1 MKYKKMIFLP
11 VIIGISLSIVLYL
24 SQSSQDHSEEIDVN
38 SLIDIETSQDIE
50 SKKIMLESY
59 IWKDDQTF
67 KSKLPSDVQYF
78 YTDKKFDDFQNVERI
93 DRIYVKMNYDVD
105 STAYMFFP
113 KNPNNE
119 LLIYHQ
125 GHRGDITFGK
135 STIEFFLNKGYTILA
150 FSMPLIGENSKPIV
164 HIDELDE
171 NLFLDSH
178 DKLRFLESSTFSPIK
193 FFLEPIYVSL
203 NYIESEFNFSSYNF
217 IGISG
222 GGWTAV
228 VYSSF
233 DDRISK
239 TISVAGS
246 LPFYLRT
253 SPENF
258 GDYEQ
263 KIPEFYDI
271 ANYLELYIMSAYG
284 FDRGL
289 LQIFNE
295 FDPCCFS
302 GTEYVS
308 YENIIKNKIS
318 KLKSGTFKIELDKTN
333 KEHSISSSSLQ
344 KSLIFLKNSI
354 D

>member
-1 MKYKKMIFLP
+1 MIFLP

-24 SQSSQDHSEEIDVN
+24 SQFSQNDSELIDVN
-38 SLIDIETSQDIE
+38 SLIDIETSQDIK
-50 SKKIMLESY
+50 SKKMTLQNY
-59 IWKDDQTF
+59 VWKNDQTF
-67 KSKLPSDVQYF
+67 KTKLPSNIQQSYV
-78 YTDKKFDDFQNVERI
+78 DKKFDDFENVKKI
-93 DRIYVKMNYDVD
+93 DRIYIKMNYNVD

-113 KNPNNE
+113 NDPNNE

-125 GHRGDITFGK
+125 GHRGDIVFGK

-150 FSMPLIGENSKPIV
+150 FSMPLTGDNSKPTI
-164 HIDELDE
+164 HNNELDKK
-171 NLFLDSH
+171 LFLDSH
-178 DKLRFLESSTFSPIK
+178 DKFRFLENNDFSPMK
-193 FFLEPIYVSL
+193 FFVEPIYVSL
-203 NYIESEFNFSSYNF
+203 NYIDSEFDFNSYNF

-222 GGWTAV
+222 CGWTAV
-228 VYSSF
+228 VYSAL

-263 KIPEFYDI
+263 NVPEFYDI
-271 ANYLELYIMSAYG
+271 ANYLELYIMSSYG
-284 FDRGL
+284 SDRGL

-308 YENIIKNKIS
+308 YENVIKNKIS
-318 KLKSGTFKIELDKTN
+318 ELNLGTFEIELDKTN
-333 KEHSISSSSLQ
+333 KEHSISTSSLK
-344 KSLIFLKNSI
+344 KSFIFLKNII

>member
-1 MKYKKMIFLP
+1 MIFLP
-11 VIIGISLSIVLYL
+11 AIIGISFSIALYL
-24 SQSSQDHSEEIDVN
+24 SQYSENDYEAIDVN
-38 SLIDIETSQDIE
+38 SLIGIEMPQDIT

-59 IWKDDQTF
+59 IWKNDQNF
-67 KSKLPSDVQYF
+67 KTQTPSKIQKFHV
-78 YTDKKFDDFQNVERI
+78 DKKFNDFENVERI
-93 DRIYVKMNYDVD
+93 DKIYTKMDYGVD

-113 KNPNNE
+113 KKPNNE

-125 GHRGDITFGK
+125 GHRGDIIFGK
-135 STIEFFLNKGYTILA
+135 STIEFFLKKGYTILA
-150 FSMPLIGENSKPIV
+150 FSMPLLGDNSKPTV
-164 HIDELDE
+164 HINELDKK
-171 NLFLDSH
+171 LFLDSH
-178 DKLRFLESSTFSPIK
+178 DKFSSLENDDFAPIK
-193 FFLEPIYVSL
+193 FFVEPIYVSL
-203 NYIESEFNFSSYNF
+203 NYIDSEFDFNSYNF

-228 VYSSF
+228 VYSAL
-233 DDRISK
+233 DERISK

-263 KIPEFYDI
+263 KVPEFYDI
-271 ANYLELYIMSAYG
+271 ANYLELYIMASYG
-284 FDRGL
+284 SDRGL

-302 GTEYVS
+302 GTGYVS

-318 KLKSGTFKIELDKTN
+318 DLNSGIFEIELDKVN
-333 KEHSISSSSLQ
+333 KEHSISLSSLK
-344 KSLIFLKNSI
+344 KSFSFLKNSI

>member
-11 VIIGISLSIVLYL
+11 AFVGISLSIVLFL
-24 SQSSQDHSEEIDVN
+24 SQSSQDDSELPDVN
-38 SLIDIETSQDIE
+38 SLISIETSQDIK
-50 SKKIMLESY
+50 SKKLMLQNY
-59 IWKDDQTF
+59 VWKNDQIYKT
-67 KSKLPSDVQYF
+67 KLPSEIQQF
-78 YTDKKFDDFQNVERI
+78 YVDKKFNDFQNVERI
-93 DRIYVKMNYDVD
+93 DRIDIKMNYGVD

-113 KNPNNE
+113 IKSNNE

-125 GHRGDITFGK
+125 GHRGDIIFGK

-150 FSMPLIGENSKPIV
+150 FSMPLLGDNSKPIV
-164 HIDELDE
+164 HIDELNE
-171 NLFLDSH
+171 KLLLDSH
-178 DKLRFLESSTFSPIK
+178 DKLKFLETDDFSPMK

-203 NYIESEFNFSSYNF
+203 NYIDSEFDFNSYNF

-228 VYSSF
+228 VYSAF

-253 SPENF
+253 SSENF

-263 KIPEFYDI
+263 QIPEFYEI
-271 ANYLELYIMSAYG
+271 TNYLELYIMASYG
-284 FDRGL
+284 SNRGL

-344 KSLIFLKNSI
+344 KSFIFLKNSI